1 MNKFSK
7 LFDDRTY
14 ESQVI
19 VLVSGLATLRVA
31 IAAFS
36 GVLFNTHKTFQLI
49 NEFVLLAIF
58 AGMLWYSIKNQNS
71 TKISPLL
78 GVLIIILLG
87 INFVQFDGTAG
98 TSEFNYFSG
107 IYLIVVLYTGVP
119 LSILLGFQLLLLAGL
134 IAIQLTDQSI
144 LAPFLIKTDV
154 IYIDFIFSLI
164 SISILNYFL
173 KKITIDKTDKLEQ
186 LSAVLSK
193 NTAEMKRKN
202 HQLIE
207 QGKQLQALHQ
217 YLESEIKQ
225 RGESLEAQNE
235 AIEKY
240 IFYNTDHINEPLKKL
255 TNAIKNHPNKS
266 MLDSLL
272 HITSNEL
279 NEVVLNIKE
288 TLERDGHIDRNKIKR

>member
-1 MNKFSK
+1 
-7 LFDDRTY
+7 
-14 ESQVI
+14 
-19 VLVSGLATLRVA
+19 
-31 IAAFS
+31 
-36 GVLFNTHKTFQLI
+36 
-49 NEFVLLAIF
+49 
-58 AGMLWYSIKNQNS
+58 
-71 TKISPLL
+71 
-78 GVLIIILLG
+78 
-87 INFVQFDGTAG
+87 
-98 TSEFNYFSG
+98 
-107 IYLIVVLYTGVP
+107 
-119 LSILLGFQLLLLAGL
+119 
-134 IAIQLTDQSI
+134 
-144 LAPFLIKTDV
+144 
-154 IYIDFIFSLI
+154 
-164 SISILNYFL
+164 
-173 KKITIDKTDKLEQ
+173 
-186 LSAVLSK
+186 
-193 NTAEMKRKN
+193 MKRKN